1 MTQFFW
7 QHVSED
13 RPLAMISVLNTE
25 GSTYSKVG
33 NQMLVNS
40 LGDFRGMLSGGCLEG
55 DLAERSKKIIT
66 NGIPEV
72 FTYDLRGDDDIFG
85 LGVGCEG
92 SITILI
98 QPLNKKNK
106 YQPFRSLLENLEVS
120 PNLESLPKNT
130 DLNFDISCIRAPVRI
145 LILGAGIDVDPLVSI
160 GILLGWDVSVS
171 DYRPAFL
178 NRLKENNDVKTFSIP
193 HNNLDSELD
202 LSRFDAA
209 IVMSHNLI
217 ADRSYLKILLKSS
230 INFIGLLGPTQ
241 RKERILKDLKLAG
254 KSLDNRL
261 RSPVGKKIGGRG
273 PAAIALE
280 IAAELQS
287 YFHTTK

>member
-1 MTQFFW
+1 
-7 QHVSED
+7 
-13 RPLAMISVLNTE
+13 MISVLSTE

-55 DLAERSKKIIT
+55 DLAERSKKVIT
-66 NGIPEV
+66 NGISEV

-120 PNLESLPKNT
+120 PNLESLPKNM

-145 LILGAGIDVDPLVSI
+145 LILGAGIDVDPLVSF

-217 ADRSYLKILLKSS
+217 ADRSYLKILSKSS

>member
-1 MTQFFW
+1 
-7 QHVSED
+7 
-13 RPLAMISVLNTE
+13 MISVLSTE

-55 DLAERSKKIIT
+55 DLAERSKKVIT
-66 NGIPEV
+66 NGISEV

-120 PNLESLPKNT
+120 PNLESLPKNM

-145 LILGAGIDVDPLVSI
+145 LILGAGIDVDPLVSF

-241 RKERILKDLKLAG
+241 RKERILKDLRLAD

-280 IAAELQS
+280 IVAELQS

>member
-1 MTQFFW
+1 
-7 QHVSED
+7 
-13 RPLAMISVLNTE
+13 MISVLSTE

-55 DLAERSKKIIT
+55 DLAERSKKVIT
-66 NGIPEV
+66 NGISEV

-98 QPLNKKNK
+98 QPLNKKNE
-106 YQPFRSLLENLEVS
+106 YQPFRSLLKNLEVS
-120 PNLESLPKNT
+120 PNLESLPKNM

-145 LILGAGIDVDPLVSI
+145 LILGAGIDVDPLVSF

-193 HNNLDSELD
+193 YNNLDSELD
-202 LSRFDAA
+202 LFRFDAA

-230 INFIGLLGPTQ
+230 INFIGLLGPSQ
-241 RKERILKDLKLAG
+241 RKERILKDLKLES

>member
-1 MTQFFW
+1 
-7 QHVSED
+7 
-13 RPLAMISVLNTE
+13 MISVLSTE
-25 GSTYSKVG
+25 GSTYSKAG

-40 LGDFRGMLSGGCLEG
+40 LGDFHGMLSGGCLEG
-55 DLAERSKKIIT
+55 DLAERSKKVIT
-66 NGIPEV
+66 NGISEI

-85 LGVGCEG
+85 LGVGCDG

-98 QPLNKKNK
+98 QPLNKKNE
-106 YQPFRSLLENLEVS
+106 YQPFRNLLETLEIS
-120 PNLESLPKNT
+120 PNLESLPKDM
-130 DLNFDISCIRAPVRI
+130 DLNFDISDIKAPVRI
-145 LILGAGIDVDPLVSI
+145 LILGAGIDVDPLVTF
-160 GILLGWDVSVS
+160 GTLLGWDVSIS

-178 NRLKENNDVKTFSIP
+178 KRLKENNDVKTFCIP
-193 HNNLDSELD
+193 HTKLD
-202 LSRFDAA
+202 LELNLCRFDAA

-230 INFIGLLGPTQ
+230 IKFIGLLGPTQ
-241 RKERILKDLKLAG
+241 RKERLLKDLKLES
-254 KSLDNRL
+254 KSLHGRL

-287 YFHTTK
+287 YFHTIKKN

>member
-1 MTQFFW
+1 
-7 QHVSED
+7 
-13 RPLAMISVLNTE
+13 MISVLSTE
-25 GSTYSKVG
+25 GSTYSKAG

-40 LGDFRGMLSGGCLEG
+40 SGDFRGMLSGGCLEG
-55 DLAERSKKIIT
+55 DLAERSIKVI
-66 NGIPEV
+66 NNEIPEV

-85 LGVGCEG
+85 LGVGCDG

-98 QPLNKKNK
+98 QPLNKKNE
-106 YQPFRSLLENLEVS
+106 YQPFRNLLETLEIN
-120 PNLESLPKNT
+120 PNLEILQKDM
-130 DLNFDISCIRAPVRI
+130 DLDFDISDIKAPVRI
-145 LILGAGIDVDPLVSI
+145 LILGAGIDVDPLVTF
-160 GILLGWDVSVS
+160 GTMLGWDVSVS

-178 NRLKENNDVKTFSIP
+178 KRMKENIDVKTLCIP
-193 HNNLDSELD
+193 HTKLDSELN

-217 ADRSYLKILLKSS
+217 ADRSYLKILFKSP
-230 INFIGLLGPTQ
+230 IKFIGLLGPAN
-241 RKERILKDLKLAG
+241 RKERLLKDLKLES
-254 KSLDNRL
+254 KMFHDRL

-287 YFHTTK
+287 YFHNNKKY

>member
-1 MTQFFW
+1 
-7 QHVSED
+7 
-13 RPLAMISVLNTE
+13 MISVLNTE

>member
-1 MTQFFW
+1 
-7 QHVSED
+7 
-13 RPLAMISVLNTE
+13 MISVLSTE

-55 DLAERSKKIIT
+55 DLAERSKKVIT
-66 NGIPEV
+66 NGISEV

-120 PNLESLPKNT
+120 PNLESLPKNM

-145 LILGAGIDVDPLVSI
+145 LILGAGIDVDPLVSF

-171 DYRPAFL
+171 DYRPAFI

-241 RKERILKDLKLAG
+241 RKERILKDLRLAD

-280 IAAELQS
+280 IVAELQS